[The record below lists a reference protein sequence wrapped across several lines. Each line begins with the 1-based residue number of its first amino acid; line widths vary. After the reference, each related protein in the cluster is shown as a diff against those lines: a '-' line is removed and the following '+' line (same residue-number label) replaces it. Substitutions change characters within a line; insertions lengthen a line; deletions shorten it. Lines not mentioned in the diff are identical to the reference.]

1 MLANSQAS
9 GSSSSVTFDGLGDD
23 GEIPR
28 IGIYIIFLEAINE
41 ETGVVENLK
50 TMVVVARRL

>member
-23 GEIPR
+23 GEIPP
-28 IGIYIIFLEAINE
+28 IGIYIIFLEAIREFKNSGCCCKE
-41 ETGVVENLK
+41 
-50 TMVVVARRL
+50 VVVTYFNN